1 MEEQVTRTPS
11 SSRMRTKLLSM
22 QVGVEAA
29 YSKAADLR
37 IYPNSPLLL
46 ILAINNNNNSN
57 KIIFRKSAI
66 IPRGLPKMRSNPVSI

>member
-1 MEEQVTRTPS
+1 
-11 SSRMRTKLLSM
+11 MRTKLLSM